1 MQQYSSIYYDPYCF
15 APKAILYFSGFGY
28 LAFCVLHSG
37 NEETVKTSGSLQRT
51 EGENIDGKA
60 LQQRWSNGN

>member
-1 MQQYSSIYYDPYCF
+1 M
-15 APKAILYFSGFGY
+15 LY
-28 LAFCVLHSG
+28 SG
-37 NEETVKTSGSLQRT
+37 NEEMVKTSGSLQRT